1 MVGALSEHIHRHD
14 GFRPETQLTRR
25 GNTAFKRRHRHVE
38 AGLIDIDEHRRR
50 AGQRHG
56 LSGCAE
62 CKGGTEHRIAR
73 ADALGH
79 QHHQKRIG
87 TAGTAHDVLGPGKSR
102 EGGFELRHFRTVDEL
117 AMVKNAGDGLIDG
130 LAEPP
135 PLRGKVDEG
144 NRFGTQVLVH
154 GALE

>member
-1 MVGALSEHIHRHD
+1 
-14 GFRPETQLTRR
+14 
-25 GNTAFKRRHRHVE
+25 
-38 AGLIDIDEHRRR
+38 
-50 AGQRHG
+50 
-56 LSGCAE
+56 
-62 CKGGTEHRIAR
+62 
-73 ADALGH
+73 
-79 QHHQKRIG
+79 
-87 TAGTAHDVLGPGKSR
+87 VLGPGKSR

-154 GALE
+154 GALEGLRTGHQRALA